1 MTPPAPVLL
10 RDALQLLAQPGMSV
24 LAGGTDFFPALQG
37 LPAPADVLDVT
48 RILELKAIRK
58 EPGGWRIGAAA
69 TWTDLLNAELPAVFD
84 GLKIAGRQ
92 VGSVQIQNTA
102 TVGGNICNASPAADG
117 LPPLM
122 AMNAVVEL
130 SAINT
135 VRKVPLQGFILG
147 VRQTDIRP
155 GELVTGLLIPD
166 HPAYAI
172 SGFHKLGARAYLVI
186 SIAMIAATIVPDSR
200 GCIADARIAV
210 GACSPV
216 ARRLSA
222 LESALSGMS
231 LADDDL
237 SGVVQLEHLSV
248 LSPLD
253 DVRASAAYRLTAVQ
267 EMLRRLLVSCARKAL
282 AAQASQPASTAY
294 PSGGG

>member
-1 MTPPAPVLL
+1 LTLPAPVLL
-10 RDALQLLAQPGMSV
+10 RDALQLLSQPGMSV

-37 LPAPADVLDVT
+37 LPAPVDVLDVT
-48 RILELKAIRK
+48 RILELKPIRK

-102 TVGGNICNASPAADG
+102 TVVGNICNASPAADG
-117 LPPLM
+117 LPPLL
-122 AMNAVVEL
+122 AMNALAEL
-130 SAINT
+130 SALDT

-166 HPAYAI
+166 HPADAI
-172 SGFHKLGARAYLVI
+172 SDFHKLGARAYLVI
-186 SIAMIAATIVPDSR
+186 SIAMIAATIVPDPQGR
-200 GCIADARIAV
+200 IADVRIAV
-210 GACSPV
+210 GSCSPV

-222 LESALSGMS
+222 LESALSGLS

-237 SGVVQLEHLSV
+237 SAIVQLEHLSV

-253 DVRASAAYRLTAVQ
+253 DVRGSAAYRLTAVQ